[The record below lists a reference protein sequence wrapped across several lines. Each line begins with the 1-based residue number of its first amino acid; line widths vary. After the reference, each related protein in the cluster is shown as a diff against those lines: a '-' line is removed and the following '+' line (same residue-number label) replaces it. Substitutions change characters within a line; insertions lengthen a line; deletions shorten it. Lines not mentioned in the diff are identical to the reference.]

1 MKMVLTWLAVK
12 WARQDSNLRPTGY
25 EPAALP
31 LSYEPV
37 LSAMKRVARHSDHR
51 RHPHHRLL
59 PHTTAHLND
68 STTVACEA
76 TIVGSFAP
84 TPGICAS

>member
-1 MKMVLTWLAVK
+1 MQTIFTWLTAK

-37 LSAMKRVARHSDHR
+37 LSAMKRFSLHGNR
-51 RHPHHRLL
+51 RNTRMIGFSPL
-59 PHTTAHLND
+59 PPLA
-68 STTVACEA
+68 
-76 TIVGSFAP
+76 
-84 TPGICAS
+84 